1 MWWSPITTHA
11 KKKMMA
17 TVNLPHIPYSIRVF
31 PALIVTLAATFTVPA
46 LAQDSEFIACARFD
60 DRAQRIACL
69 EDALE
74 ASVPGTAEDS
84 NTAAGRATP
93 PQAQTAAPAP
103 AVPRESSETT
113 QAAAVETSP
122 IEKNAV
128 RTDNDAERIENFG
141 QARIEDNAQ
150 GKEELFDT
158 VTALERRRNLL
169 RVTLSS
175 GQVWA
180 QTYPRFYN
188 LKEGDDIRIYQE
200 GIGDAYRLATERL
213 NGFIRVERVE

>member
-1 MWWSPITTHA
+1 MPTVKLSHTT
-11 KKKMMA
+11 
-17 TVNLPHIPYSIRVF
+17 YGIRIF
-31 PALIVTLAATFTVPA
+31 PALIVMLAATLTTPA
-46 LAQDSEFIACARFD
+46 SAQDSEFLACARFE

-74 ASVPGTAEDS
+74 ASSS
-84 NTAAGRATP
+84 NTATDSSAAADTAATSQPQTAPVAPPEPTEAGPAAPVETP
-93 PQAQTAAPAP
+93 PAEN
-103 AVPRESSETT
+103 V
-113 QAAAVETSP
+113 
-122 IEKNAV
+122 V
-128 RTDNDAERIENFG
+128 RTDNDDARIENFG
-141 QARIEDNAQ
+141 QARVEDGAQ

-158 VTALERRRNLL
+158 VTTLERHRNLL

-188 LKEGDDIRIYQE
+188 LREGDDIRIYQE
-200 GIGDAYRLATERL
+200 GIGDAFRLATERL